1 MNFLPPNKGRGN
13 SLAVH
18 WLGLSISIAR
28 APGSIPGQG
37 AKIPDPCDSSQEKKK
52 DSLRIL

>member
-52 DSLRIL
+52 IP